1 MKVKILDYFIER
13 FSNLKHDNANGEQAP
28 NKPILLLA
36 IIQLFENQ
44 VITNNQIYISAELTF
59 AFSRIWNAFVTNKDK
74 HPRFALPFY
83 HLKNEKGNWWNL
95 VPNLGC
101 ETWID
106 VAGSMRTFSNLSA
119 AVAYAEINLDLAEL
133 FKNRETREVLKQILL
148 TEYFSQCE
156 SQLPDYQ
163 SDKYVEGLAK
173 QVLEESPAI
182 YGANM
187 KILSK
192 NQNSDIY
199 KVEVF
204 NRGDIFRRQIIIL
217 YDETCAMS

>member
-1 MKVKILDYFIER
+1 MEVKILDYFIER
-13 FSNLKHDNANGEQAP
+13 FSNLKRDNAHGEQAP

-36 IIQLFENQ
+36 VIQLFENQ

-59 AFSRIWNAFVTNKDK
+59 AFSRIWNAFVANKVK

-163 SDKYVEGLAK
+163 SDKYVEGLTK

-199 KVEVF
+199 QVEVF
-204 NRGDIFRRQIIIL
+204 NRSDIFRR
-217 YDETCAMS
+217 

>member
-1 MKVKILDYFIER
+1 M
-13 FSNLKHDNANGEQAP
+13 
-28 NKPILLLA
+28 
-36 IIQLFENQ
+36 
-44 VITNNQIYISAELTF
+44 
-59 AFSRIWNAFVTNKDK
+59 
-74 HPRFALPFY
+74 
-83 HLKNEKGNWWNL
+83 
-95 VPNLGC
+95 
-101 ETWID
+101 
-106 VAGSMRTFSNLSA
+106 
-119 AVAYAEINLDLAEL
+119 
-133 FKNRETREVLKQILL
+133 
-148 TEYFSQCE
+148 TEYFSQSE

-217 YDETCAMS
+217 YDETCVMS